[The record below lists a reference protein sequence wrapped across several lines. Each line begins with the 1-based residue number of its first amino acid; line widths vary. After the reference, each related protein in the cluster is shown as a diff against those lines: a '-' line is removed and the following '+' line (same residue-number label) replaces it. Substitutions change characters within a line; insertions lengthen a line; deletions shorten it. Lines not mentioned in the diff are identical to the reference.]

1 MILNSRISE
10 TGNTLSM
17 KTTDHEVPYDF
28 EVQTKKWH
36 KYRFIDLSP
45 KNTDQLLERFDKNS
59 KNHAIFA

>member
-28 EVQTKKWH
+28 EVQTKK
-36 KYRFIDLSP
+36 
-45 KNTDQLLERFDKNS
+45 
-59 KNHAIFA
+59 